1 MTHVYFVRHAEPNY
15 NNHDNALRELSPK
28 GLADRAL
35 VTDYLWDKGI
45 AAVLSSPYKRA
56 ADTVAPLADA
66 LGLPVEPVDG
76 FRERRIDT
84 GWIEDFEAYS
94 RRQWADFGYKRAD
107 GESLGEVQR
116 RNIAALEGV
125 LARFPGKTVAV
136 GSHGT
141 ALSTILHHFRPEF
154 GYDGFQRIRPLMPWI
169 VRLDFEGQV
178 CMGIEAYNVFTRQ
191 TETL

>member
-35 VTDYLWDKGI
+35 VTDYLRDKGI

-56 ADTVAPLADA
+56 AD
-66 LGLPVEPVDG
+66 
-76 FRERRIDT
+76 
-84 GWIEDFEAYS
+84 
-94 RRQWADFGYKRAD
+94 
-107 GESLGEVQR
+107 
-116 RNIAALEGV
+116 
-125 LARFPGKTVAV
+125 TVAV